1 MKKITKLLFLPILIA
16 LFGAF
21 TPLMGGNTVKAADAG
36 SYTPRPGP
44 GESGSLLFV
53 NSSQGY
59 FTDYNIAMYCFN
71 NTDNA
76 WSDSTDYS
84 APNCGY
90 RLMIPYKDGVKK
102 NWSKCIIVQYQKDMD
117 PRESGWSGAALQTV
131 DFPLSNLNYRGYNT
145 ITLGGLNDQGKITI
159 NEMYT
164 TNTYYG
170 IQGDTHMYLD
180 LSAFT
185 GWEDAYAK
193 FAIYFACPNFND
205 ERSWS
210 LSNSQDGYYQTF
222 LWKVNGQDNDH
233 LYECIVP
240 GGEKVIWNLVIAVRF
255 NPNQGEPGWY
265 DPNIWNKTQDLKF
278 NSTNQNANMIH
289 ISDWNSGYIDADNVI
304 SQEDRV
310 SFYGNYF
317 IDTVKC
323 SGSGDT
329 DATTSDMW
337 NAVKWEYKNHLSTT
351 FQGDVWT
358 AIGDEGGTP
367 VQQAMAR
374 YDYIVLYKKYGHED
388 FINRKDS
395 PNKTEYSSLVSPIE
409 NNIDQQQ
416 KVWPVAIVAF
426 AIAMG
431 GLSTLLIIKI
441 RKNKRQ

>member
-1 MKKITKLLFLPILIA
+1 MKLKKTVLFLLPFFALLGLAPLLKSPKPIQSA
-16 LFGAF
+16 E
-21 TPLMGGNTVKAADAG
+21 AG
-36 SYTPRPGP
+36 SSTPRPGT
-44 GESGSLLFV
+44 GQSGALLFV
-53 NSSQGY
+53 NTPNGY
-59 FTDYNIAMYCFN
+59 FSDYDVAMYCFN
-71 NTDNA
+71 NSDNA
-76 WSDSTDYS
+76 WSDSTNYS

-90 RLMIPYKDGVKK
+90 RLMIPYKDGSSKT
-102 NWSKCIIVQYQKDMD
+102 WSNCIIVQYQKGMD
-117 PRESGWSGAALQTV
+117 PRTSGWSGAALQTV
-131 DFPLSNLNYRGYNT
+131 DFSFSNLSYRGYNT

-159 NEMYT
+159 SEYYN

-193 FAIYFACPNFND
+193 FAIYFACPAYND

-210 LSNSQDGYYQTF
+210 LSNSEGGYYSAF
-222 LWKVNGQDNDH
+222 CWKVNGQDNDH

-240 GGEKVIWNLVIAVRF
+240 GGENVIWNLVIAARF
-255 NPNQGEPGWY
+255 NPEQGEPGWY

-278 NSTNQNANMIH
+278 SSSNQNANMIH

-310 SFYGNYF
+310 SFYGNHF
-317 IDTVKC
+317 LNTVSC
-323 SGSGDT
+323 SGTGAS

-351 FQGDVWT
+351 FQGEVYKST
-358 AIGDEGGTP
+358 GDKDGTP
-367 VQQAMAR
+367 IQKAMAR
-374 YDYIVLYKKYGHED
+374 YDYIVFYKQYSHED
-388 FINRKDS
+388 FISRDDS
-395 PNKTEYSSLVSPIE
+395 PGRTSYSTLVYPID

-416 KVWPVAIVAF
+416 KVWPIAIVALVV
-426 AIAMG
+426 AMG
-431 GLSTLLIIKI
+431 GLSTLLIIKV